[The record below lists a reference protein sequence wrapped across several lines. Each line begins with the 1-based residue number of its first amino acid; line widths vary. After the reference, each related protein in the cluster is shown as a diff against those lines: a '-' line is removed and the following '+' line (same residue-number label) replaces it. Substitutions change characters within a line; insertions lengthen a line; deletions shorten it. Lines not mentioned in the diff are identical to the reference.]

1 LSGQPWSADAD
12 GMTLHVRLTP
22 RGGRDALDGVVTL
35 SDGRAVLKAR
45 VRAVPEDG
53 AANAALLGLLAH
65 ELGTARSAAALT
77 AGHTARLKTI
87 RISGDGPA
95 LAARLAHRLEPGTRP

>member
-1 LSGQPWSADAD
+1 
-12 GMTLHVRLTP
+12 MTLQVRLTP
-22 RGGRDALDGVVTL
+22 RGGRDALDGVAAL

-53 AANAALLGLLAH
+53 AANTALLGLLAG
-65 ELGTARSAAALT
+65 ELGTARSAATLI

-95 LAARLAHRLEPGTRP
+95 LADRLARRLQTRERS